1 MGQHKPK
8 IVRLGTNSSDEFIRI
23 LNEKNIKIQ
32 ELLLKKI
39 NDFAKTVSLKV
50 MLGDGSVTDQET
62 FDPLLIQNFYQKI
75 SQKLED
81 WNVDNVSITNNEDL
95 RRIFVKFH
103 SNEGNYII
111 SVHFS
116 LQFHVLLYYKPI
128 QRVIECQKE
137 LSNLI
142 DKTKN
147 SESHLQELGD
157 KIVIDKLKKLGYA
170 DLNEQQLFEVFF
182 ENDKLREKIYQN
194 IEAKTDIDFQKLSS
208 KKIELFNELDSLLIE
223 TYKTSS
229 VIIDDAKLISGEEGC
244 LCTIDL
250 EYLKKNIREGNF
262 DPKKIS
268 AHTKDKIAQKL
279 DNLHKVISLL

>member
-1 MGQHKPK
+1 MGRYKPK

-32 ELLLKKI
+32 ELTLKKI
-39 NDFAKTVSLKV
+39 NDFAKSVPLKV
-50 MLGDGSVTDQET
+50 MLGDGTITDQET
-62 FDPLLIQNFYQKI
+62 FDPLLVQNFYQKI

-81 WNVDNVSITNNEDL
+81 WNIDNVSITNNEDL

-116 LQFHVLLYYKPI
+116 LQFHVLLYYKPV
-128 QRVIECQKE
+128 QRVIDCQKE
-137 LSNLI
+137 LSDLI

-147 SESHLQELGD
+147 SESQLKELGD
-157 KIVIDKLKKLGYA
+157 KIVIDKLKKLGYG

-194 IEAKTDIDFQKLSS
+194 IETKTDVDFQKLSS

-250 EYLKKNIREGNF
+250 EHLKKNIREGIF
-262 DPKKIS
+262 DPKKIPT
-268 AHTKDKIAQKL
+268 HIKDKISQKL
-279 DNLHKVISLL
+279 DNLQKVISLS